1 MLTLSAIIRTPRPHG
16 IAKSADGNRDA
27 AGPIAAAAR
36 SVCALIL
43 AFALIA
49 GGTPEVFAQ
58 ASKQNRKKVK
68 KPAAVPCRVGCKPD
82 TGTPGV
88 AADTPEDRAL
98 QAELAQLS
106 RGLHNGSVGAYGN
119 LSAFAAKNTANVWG
133 ARAALALGYEDHSNK
148 HYQQALVWFNKA
160 SADALLREYVLYWTA
175 QAKQGLGRSKEALA
189 DLETVQNDFP
199 NTAMK
204 EQLLESLAPL
214 ATELG
219 KQQDAIDALNS
230 YPVTNSRP
238 TLLLDRAQ
246 AYHATHQLPRAARD
260 YQAIFYKYSQ
270 SDEAKPAGAALQKIV
285 HEMGK
290 EYPYPG
296 VELQQERAQAFF
308 GAHKWKEARAEYE
321 KLLAMLKDP
330 ANPSRQLAELRVA
343 QTRVQL
349 KGSPKLL
356 ASLKTPDF
364 EVDAERLYA
373 LSQAYRSDKKISE
386 MFATL
391 NELTQKYPLSKWNE
405 EGFMAA
411 GNYYWVDL
419 DRSRAASYYQ
429 HVLDTFPSGKN
440 AFNAEW
446 RVAWVAY
453 LNRQPDAED
462 KIKTFLLKY
471 PVSANSADAVYWLGR
486 IAERNGKIAEARAF
500 YQKDADRFPQTY
512 FGHAAAARLSKL
524 GPAEGDPPDI
534 LDKIPPPPALR
545 PFDEPIPVAA
555 QDRWARAQALRTIA
569 FDASAELELK
579 NAYFATS
586 SPRFL
591 YEAALTA
598 FDQGHFAAGMAYGR
612 IIVPNFES
620 RKIEDLPIGVW
631 KVLYPLPYESVI
643 RREAAKNNFDP
654 LLAAGLM
661 RQESTFQSDALS
673 PTNAI
678 GLMQVEPKTGKLL
691 AKQLRVRFSTD
702 KLFQP
707 EYNIQLG
714 MLYISGLLRLTGA
727 PEYACAAFDA
737 GEDRIAA
744 WKAERNY
751 EEIPELVESIPF
763 TETRDYVQIVL
774 RNSEVYR
781 MIYGQSGAASSSAG
795 WNHPLDSGPRQR
807 ASRRSH

>member
-1 MLTLSAIIRTPRPHG
+1 MQTLSATIRTPRPPD
-16 IAKSADGNRDA
+16 IANSADGNRA
-27 AGPIAAAAR
+27 AAASIAAAAR
-36 SVCALIL
+36 SACVLALALALIVGDAPGVL
-43 AFALIA
+43 
-49 GGTPEVFAQ
+49 AQ

-68 KPAAVPCRVGCKPD
+68 KPAAVPCRVGCNLN
-82 TGTPGV
+82 TGATGV

-98 QAELAQLS
+98 QAELAQFA
-106 RGLHNGSVGAYGN
+106 RGLHNGSSGAYSN
-119 LSAFAAKNTANVWG
+119 LSAFAAKNAANVWG

-148 HYQQALVWFNKA
+148 HYQQALVWFGKA
-160 SADALLREYVLYWTA
+160 SGDALLREYVLYWTA
-175 QAKQGLGRSKEALA
+175 QAKQGLGRSKDALA
-189 DLETVQNDFP
+189 DLETMQHDFP

-214 ATELG
+214 ATQLG
-219 KQQDAIDALNS
+219 KPQDAVDALNS
-230 YPVTNSRP
+230 YPATNTRP
-238 TLLLDRAQ
+238 TLLLYRAL
-246 AYHATHQLPRAARD
+246 AYNATHQLPRAAKD

-270 SDEAKPAGAALQKIV
+270 SDEAKPSGAALQKIS
-285 HEMGK
+285 HEMSK

-308 GAHKWKEARAEYE
+308 AAHKWKEARAEYE
-321 KLLAMLKDP
+321 KLLGMLKDP
-330 ANPSRQLAELRVA
+330 ANPNRQLAELRVA
-343 QTRVQL
+343 QSRVQS

-356 ASLKTPDF
+356 LSLKTPDF
-364 EVDAERLYA
+364 EVDAERMYA
-373 LSQAYRSDKKISE
+373 LSQAYRSEKKTSE

-419 DRSRAASYYQ
+419 DRSRAGSYYQ
-429 HVLDTFPSGKN
+429 RVLDTFPGGKN

-462 KIKTFLLKY
+462 RIKTFLLKY

-486 IAERNGKIAEARAF
+486 IAERGGKIAEARAF

-524 GPAEGDPPDI
+524 APADGDAPDI
-534 LDKIPPPPALR
+534 LEKIPPPPALR

-555 QDRWARAQALRTIA
+555 ADRWARAEALRTIA

-591 YEAALTA
+591 YEAALAA

-620 RKIEDLPIGVW
+620 RKIDDLPVGVW
-631 KVLYPLPYESVI
+631 KVLYPLPYESLI

-691 AKQLRVRFSTD
+691 AKQLRVKFSTD

-714 MLYISGLLRLTGA
+714 MLYISGLVRLTGA
-727 PEYACAAFDA
+727 PEYALAAFDA

-781 MIYGQSGAASSSAG
+781 MIYGQSGATSSSAG
-795 WNHPLDSGPRQR
+795 WTQPLSAGPLRP
-807 ASRRSH
+807 ASVRTH

>member
-1 MLTLSAIIRTPRPHG
+1 MLA
-16 IAKSADGNRDA
+16 
-27 AGPIAAAAR
+27 
-36 SVCALIL
+36 L

-49 GGTPEVFAQ
+49 GNATEVLAQ

-88 AADTPEDRAL
+88 AADTPEDRAR
-98 QAELAQLS
+98 QMELAQLA
-106 RGLHNGSVGAYGN
+106 RGLHNGSPGAYNN
-119 LSAFAAKNTANVWG
+119 LSAFAAKNAANVWG
-133 ARAALALGYEDHSNK
+133 ARAALTLGYEDHSNK
-148 HYQQALVWFNKA
+148 HYQQALVWFDKA
-160 SADALLREYVLYWTA
+160 ARDTLLREYVLYWTA
-175 QAKQGLGRSKEALA
+175 QAKQALGRSKDALV
-189 DLETVQNDFP
+189 DLETMQHDFP

-214 ATELG
+214 ATGLG
-219 KQQDAIDALNS
+219 KAQDAIDALNS
-230 YPVTNSRP
+230 YSATNTRP
-238 TLLLDRAQ
+238 NLLLYRAS
-246 AYHATHQLPRAARD
+246 AYYATHQLPRAAKD

-270 SDEAKPAGAALQKIV
+270 SDEAKTAGTALQKISR
-285 HEMGK
+285 EMGK
-290 EYPYPG
+290 EYSYPG
-296 VELQQERAQAFF
+296 VELQQERAQSFF
-308 GAHKWKEARAEYE
+308 GAHKWREARAEYE
-321 KLLAMLKDP
+321 KLLSMLKDP
-330 ANPSRQLAELRVA
+330 ANPNRQLAELRVA
-343 QTRVQL
+343 QARVQS

-364 EVDAERLYA
+364 EVDAERLFA

-386 MFATL
+386 MFSTL

-419 DRSRAASYYQ
+419 DRTRAASYYQ
-429 HVLDTFPSGKN
+429 RVVDAFPSGKN
-440 AFNAEW
+440 AFSAEW

-462 KIKTFLLKY
+462 KIKTFLTKY
-471 PVSANSADAVYWLGR
+471 PISANSADAVYWLGR
-486 IAERNGKIAEARAF
+486 LAERNGKTAEARAF

-512 FGHAAAARLSKL
+512 FGHAAAARLRKL
-524 GPAEGDPPDI
+524 EPGDGDPSDI

-545 PFDEPIPVAA
+545 PFDEPIPVGAA
-555 QDRWARAQALRTIA
+555 DRWARAQALRTIA

-579 NAYFATS
+579 SAYFATS

-591 YEAALTA
+591 YEAALAA

-620 RKIEDLPIGVW
+620 RKIDDLPVGVW
-631 KVLYPLPYESVI
+631 KVLYPLPYESLI

-654 LLAAGLM
+654 LFAAGLM

-691 AKQLRVRFSTD
+691 AKQLRLKFSTD

-795 WNHPLDSGPRQR
+795 WAQPSSGFGPRR
-807 ASRRSH
+807 TSSARMH